1 MAGRA
6 RGIRQIPGSFHTI
19 LTPTL
24 VCTPLILRLCY
35 MGLPERMLTVQ
46 YRMHP
51 AIREFPSN
59 AFYHGSLV
67 EDTLKLP
74 DVRMPLPR

>member
-1 MAGRA
+1 MAGRSP
-6 RGIRQIPGSFHTI
+6 GIRERPRSFNTI

-24 VCTPLILRLCY
+24 YFTPPICRLCY